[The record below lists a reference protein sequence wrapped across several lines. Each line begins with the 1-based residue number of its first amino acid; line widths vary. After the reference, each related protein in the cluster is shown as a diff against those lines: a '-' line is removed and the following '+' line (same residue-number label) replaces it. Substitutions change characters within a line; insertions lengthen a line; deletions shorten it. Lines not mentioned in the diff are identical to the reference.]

1 MIYVYIFTMAAVTYL
16 IRMLPV
22 TLLRRKIRS
31 RFLRAFLF
39 YVPYACLTAMT
50 FPAILSSTDTLA
62 SAIVGLLF
70 AIAAAWRGAGLLP
83 VALWACGAVFV
94 TERLLQMPEWLQS
107 GGAEAFFQGQ
117 MTFTVIHAML
127 LLLAAAVVYLTVLVL
142 RERKQEK

>member
-1 MIYVYIFTMAAVTYL
+1 MIYVYILTMAAVTYL
-16 IRMLPV
+16 IRMLPL

-50 FPAILSSTDTLA
+50 FPAILSSTDALA
-62 SAIVGLLF
+62 SAIVGLLV
-70 AIAAAWRGAGLLP
+70 AIAASWRGAGLLP

-94 TERLLQMPEWLQS
+94 TERLLAVPAWLQS

-117 MTFTVIHAML
+117 TTFTVIHAML
-127 LLLAAAVVYLTVLVL
+127 VVLAAAVVYLAVLVL
-142 RERKQEK
+142 QEKKQK